1 MMLARFDP
9 FHEMR
14 SVEEEF
20 NRLIGRTFGG
30 PRRRADVWMPALDLF
45 ETDDRVVVTVELP
58 GLDPDDVEVKVEDQ
72 VLTVS
77 GKREFSNEV
86 EEDHVRR
93 IERSY
98 GSFMRQI
105 TLPQSTD
112 AEKIKATFDKG
123 VLTIEVPKAPQ
134 SIPHTIE
141 VRSK

>member
-14 SVEEEF
+14 TVEEEF

-30 PRRRADVWMPALDLF
+30 TRRSDVWMPALDLY
-45 ETDDRVVVTVELP
+45 ETDDRIVATVELP

-77 GKREFSNEV
+77 GKREFSDEV

-98 GSFMRQI
+98 GAFMRQI
-105 TLPQSTD
+105 TLPQAAD
-112 AEKIKATFDKG
+112 AERIKATFDKG
-123 VLTIEVPKAPQ
+123 VLKIEVPKKAPQ
-134 SIPHTIE
+134 STARTIE
-141 VRSK
+141 VKSK